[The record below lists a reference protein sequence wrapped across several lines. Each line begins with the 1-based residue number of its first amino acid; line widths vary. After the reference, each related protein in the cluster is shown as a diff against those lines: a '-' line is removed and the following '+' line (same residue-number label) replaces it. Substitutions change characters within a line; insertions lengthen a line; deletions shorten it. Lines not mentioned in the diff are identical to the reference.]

1 MWHIFA
7 NTVFPVEDNDC
18 LCFLLQG
25 VIEGREKCYNSIL
38 GTFKRITIEEGFFR
52 GMYKGLSLNWIKGP
66 IAVGTSFMTFE
77 TVQQFLRRFAV
88 FHE

>member
-1 MWHIFA
+1 M
-7 NTVFPVEDNDC
+7 NTDALKRF
-18 LCFLLQG
+18 FFTG

-38 GTFKRITIEEGFFR
+38 GTIKRISIEEGFLR

-77 TVQQFLRRFAV
+77 TVQQFLRRFEI

>member
-1 MWHIFA
+1 MSV
-7 NTVFPVEDNDC
+7 TE
-18 LCFLLQG
+18 LCVNLLG
-25 VIEGREKCYNSIL
+25 VIEGREKCYNTVL
-38 GTFKRITIEEGFFR
+38 GTIKRITIEEGFFR

-77 TVQQFLRRFAV
+77 TIQQFLRRFEI